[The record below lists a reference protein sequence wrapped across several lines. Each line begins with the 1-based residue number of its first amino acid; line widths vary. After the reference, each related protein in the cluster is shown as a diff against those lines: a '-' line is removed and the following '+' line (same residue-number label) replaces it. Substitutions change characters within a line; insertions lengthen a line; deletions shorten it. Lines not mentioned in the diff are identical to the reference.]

1 MDELGALLDEVTR
14 DHAVGV
20 TEDGERLVAMRVA
33 EEWSV
38 GVRLHR
44 EGSHRQWAMRELVV
58 RRGAGDRSFQGA
70 EVRDL
75 PLGAVVSEARRLAT
89 RSVDPGSEPR
99 TTVGRLLEERSG
111 RLGRDDL
118 ALAAVALEYTRL
130 VEQGERAPA
139 KRMAERHGGSPGT
152 WTNRVA
158 EARRRGYLTA
168 VERGEAGGTL
178 TSTARGLL
186 DLDVS

>member
-20 TEDGERLVAMRVA
+20 TDDGERLVAMRVA
-33 EEWSV
+33 QDWSV

-58 RRGAGDRSFQGA
+58 RRGAGDRSFKGA
-70 EVRDL
+70 DVRDL
-75 PLGAVVSEARRLAT
+75 PLGAVVSE
-89 RSVDPGSEPR
+89 DPGSEPR

-118 ALAAVALEYTRL
+118 AMAAVALEYTRL
-130 VEQGERAPA
+130 VERGERAPA

-168 VERGEAGGTL
+168 VERGEAGGAL
-178 TSTARGLL
+178 TSTARVLL
-186 DLDVS
+186 DLDVG